1 MAPDLEQ
8 TILKQDLSGLRQMSN
23 SGADGAVLI
32 RIAAIGAFTI
42 LSLWIAPGLATAVS
56 RAGEIDITLAMVRSM
71 MLCAV
76 INWLPAFRAPS
87 GAGLTSGTSDTR
99 TSSGRSG

>member
-1 MAPDLEQ
+1 
-8 TILKQDLSGLRQMSN
+8 MSN
-23 SGADGAVLI
+23 SEAGLAVLV
-32 RIAAIGAFTI
+32 RIAAIGAVTI

-56 RAGEIDITLAMVRSM
+56 RAGDIDISLAMMRSM

-76 INWLPAFRAPS
+76 MNWLPAFRTRSGTYGPAPLRRS
-87 GAGLTSGTSDTR
+87 PARYAQRLTSGISDTR